1 VARGAGPPR
10 HVRLLLDELYSKQIA
25 ERLRELG
32 HDVIAVN
39 EEPDLSELADDE
51 LFELMQ
57 GDRRAIVTENWSDFQ
72 RLIRQAS
79 DAGTEHHGVVFTSR
93 RQLPRSRNTIGLYVR
108 VLDDFL
114 RRHPAEDALLNGHK
128 WLPDRSPDRTPAGP
142 GD

>member
-1 VARGAGPPR
+1 MARGAGPPR

-25 ERLRELG
+25 ERLRDLG

-39 EEPDLSELADDE
+39 EDVDLSELPDDE

-57 GDRRAIVTENWSDFQ
+57 GDRRAIVTENWSDFE

-79 DAGTEHHGVVFTSR
+79 DAGVEHHGVIFTSR
-93 RQLPRSRNTIGLYVR
+93 RHLPRSRNTIGLYVR

-114 RRHPAEDALLNGHK
+114 RRHPAEDALLNATW
-128 WLPDRSPDRTPAGP
+128 WLPDRPEP
-142 GD
+142 